1 MEGAENIGAFIAEPL
16 MGAGG
21 VIIPPKSYFEMIQPI
36 LKRNE
41 ILFIADEVI
50 SGFGRTGN
58 MWGSQTFNIK
68 PDIVTCAKGLSS
80 AYAPISAVLMSEN
93 ISKQV
98 EKQAIKLGQ
107 FGHGYTY
114 SGHPVSSAVALRTLE
129 IMEERDIITHVRDI
143 TTLFSKRI
151 SELKKYR
158 CIGNVRSIGLI
169 GAAEFI
175 KPGTKREKIDP
186 QHKFAAKVVK
196 KIHEKGVIL
205 RALPIDA
212 IAFCPPLII
221 SKDEI
226 DQMFD
231 RIETILPEM
240 DQVADSAG
248 FIVAYPQG
256 SFVNGY
262 SYWNSM
268 IATEGSKG
276 TADDVGFISILIDEI
291 SSNYNIDLSKVYA
304 CGYSNGGDMA
314 ISLACYLSDKISAV
328 APVSGLMSQES
339 DSLCEPNQTTG
350 VFIINGTADNERPY
364 SGINDYYLSVDNALA
379 YWSNYHLADS
389 VVIEEFVDGNNNAI
403 ELYTYLNQ
411 SGLSFLQ
418 HYKIIGG
425 GHYWFDLSVNDENLD
440 QLIWRFFK
448 KHSRD

>member
-1 MEGAENIGAFIAEPL
+1 MIKYILLILIFVSCSLEFSDDKESWDKGTINNENAISISHDGLNREYVLHVPETYNGDESVPL
-16 MGAGG
+16 VFNLHGG
-21 VIIPPKSYFEMIQPI
+21 SGTATGQRYF
-36 LKRNE
+36 
-41 ILFIADEVI
+41 
-50 SGFGRTGN
+50 S
-58 MWGSQTFNIK
+58 
-68 PDIVTCAKGLSS
+68 
-80 AYAPISAVLMSEN
+80 
-93 ISKQV
+93 
-98 EKQAIKLGQ
+98 
-107 FGHGYTY
+107 
-114 SGHPVSSAVALRTLE
+114 
-129 IMEERDIITHVRDI
+129 
-143 TTLFSKRI
+143 
-151 SELKKYR
+151 
-158 CIGNVRSIGLI
+158 
-169 GAAEFI
+169 
-175 KPGTKREKIDP
+175 
-186 QHKFAAKVVK
+186 
-196 KIHEKGVIL
+196 
-205 RALPIDA
+205 
-212 IAFCPPLII
+212 
-221 SKDEI
+221 
-226 DQMFD
+226 
-231 RIETILPEM
+231 EM

-339 DSLCEPNQTTG
+339 NSLCEPNQTTG

>member
-1 MEGAENIGAFIAEPL
+1 MAIF
-16 MGAGG
+16 
-21 VIIPPKSYFEMIQPI
+21 PI
-36 LKRNE
+36 LLFLLVSCSLEVSKEEENWDKGTISNE
-41 ILFIADEVI
+41 NAI
-50 SGFGRTGN
+50 SINHDGLNREYVLHVPDAYNGDDPVPLVFNLHGGSGTATG
-58 MWGSQTFNIK
+58 QR
-68 PDIVTCAKGLSS
+68 
-80 AYAPISAVLMSEN
+80 Y
-93 ISKQV
+93 
-98 EKQAIKLGQ
+98 
-107 FGHGYTY
+107 
-114 SGHPVSSAVALRTLE
+114 VS
-129 IMEERDIITHVRDI
+129 
-143 TTLFSKRI
+143 
-151 SELKKYR
+151 
-158 CIGNVRSIGLI
+158 
-169 GAAEFI
+169 
-175 KPGTKREKIDP
+175 
-186 QHKFAAKVVK
+186 
-196 KIHEKGVIL
+196 
-205 RALPIDA
+205 
-212 IAFCPPLII
+212 
-221 SKDEI
+221 
-226 DQMFD
+226 
-231 RIETILPEM
+231 EM

-248 FIVAYPQG
+248 FIVVYPQG

-389 VVIEEFVDGNNNAI
+389 VVIDEFVDGNNNAI